1 MKKKL
6 ISVLAAM
13 AAAMSAAAAASVFI
27 TLAEMSG
34 GMQEEAAAVWE
45 QEMFLQQGRS
55 AAVRA
60 GPAAVEEVIS
70 VSDIKEQEYGD
81 AESGLILQDEAEHT
95 AAFAKIREA
104 ESRASSAGAP
114 GEKKTVDVGNVNQW
128 SGTVIPCSAG
138 ASVEDTLWYFFKSL
152 GFTDAGAAAAL
163 GNLSME
169 SGLNPAAQSPN
180 FDYEK
185 GLGGA
190 GLAGWM
196 SRGRLKGLMELAK
209 KSGGSWKDLTLQM
222 AYLEYEL
229 EHGRK
234 RVAEEMRTIAD
245 PDYAADVFCVYFEGC
260 IGRSASCAIDGISA
274 VNGKWY
280 QGLEKRKALARMY
293 YGKYTKN

>member
-6 ISVLAAM
+6 ISVLTAM
-13 AAAMSAAAAASVFI
+13 AVAMSAAAAASVFI
-27 TLAEMSG
+27 TLAEKGG
-34 GMQEEAAAVWE
+34 GMQEAAAAVGGR
-45 QEMFLQQGRS
+45 EMSLQPGRR

-60 GPAAVEEVIS
+60 GPAAAEEVIF
-70 VSDIKEQEYGD
+70 VSDIKTEEARD
-81 AESGLILQDEAEHT
+81 AESGLILQDETEHT
-95 AAFAKIREA
+95 AALAKIREA
-104 ESRASSAGAP
+104 ESRASSVGAL
-114 GEKKTVDVGNVNQW
+114 GENNTVDVGNVNQW
-128 SGTVIPCSAG
+128 SGAVIPCSAKTP
-138 ASVEDTLWYFFKSL
+138 VEDTLWYFFKSL

-169 SGLNPAAQSPN
+169 SGLNPAAKSPN

-196 SRGRLKGLMELAK
+196 SRGRLKGLMELAEK
-209 KSGGSWKDLTLQM
+209 KGGSWQDLSLQL
-222 AYLEYEL
+222 AWLEYEL

-234 RVAEEMRTIAD
+234 RVAEEMRRIAD

-260 IGRSASCAIDGISA
+260 IGRSASYAIDGISA

-293 YGKYTKN
+293 YRKYAMT